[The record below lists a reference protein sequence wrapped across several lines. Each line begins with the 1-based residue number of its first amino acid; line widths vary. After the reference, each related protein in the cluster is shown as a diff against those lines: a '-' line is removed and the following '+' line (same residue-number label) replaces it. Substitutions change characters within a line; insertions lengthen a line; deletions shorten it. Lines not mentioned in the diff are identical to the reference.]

1 WTYQFYVFYYNVE
14 RQNVRSIEIKG
25 IEEKLMCRDAL
36 EPIFIFTNHYITF
49 CCLSYLHSQTIA
61 KIVMSLEKYNNP
73 VKHLKIIK
81 GHTRSSKNSST
92 YVGGNSETLP
102 IDLIIEI
109 LKRLPAKAIALC
121 RCVSKEWDSL
131 LSSPHFAKSFLTSSS
146 TRPQLLFTFEF
157 KGKWHFFSSPQLHFN
172 ENISVVAPDYHMGVS
187 GDWYKEVCL
196 SANGFVYLYEKQ
208 MLKGKMER
216 VPVLCNPSTGQKIPL
231 PKVRAKNNELR
242 SFLGYDPIEK
252 QFKFLCM
259 TVTKYRRQ
267 INSREHHILTLGKG
281 NPSWRKLECEFP
293 HFPQNYR
300 KGICINGILYYA
312 AHNNFINVI
321 ACFNVKSEKFRF
333 IQIDF
338 NFWTLIN
345 YKGKLGVLV
354 RDYSDNNQ
362 LWVLDDTEKG
372 KWSKHIL
379 YFPDMIFWNIKSVW
393 GTDTGEVVWAQWHWK
408 KPFYVYFY
416 NVERKSVRRVEIQGI
431 EEKVFMDPAAHHGEV
446 FTFPNHVE
454 NLMFRQ

>member
-1 WTYQFYVFYYNVE
+1 
-14 RQNVRSIEIKG
+14 
-25 IEEKLMCRDAL
+25 
-36 EPIFIFTNHYITF
+36 
-49 CCLSYLHSQTIA
+49 
-61 KIVMSLEKYNNP
+61 MSLEKYNNP

-81 GHTRSSKNSST
+81 GHTQSSKNSST

-102 IDLIIEI
+102 IDLFIEI

-121 RCVSKEWDSL
+121 RCVSKEWDSI

-146 TRPQLLFTFEF
+146 NRPQLLFTFEF

-252 QFKFLCM
+252 QFKVLCM
-259 TVTKYRRQ
+259 T
-267 INSREHHILTLGKG
+267 
-281 NPSWRKLECEFP
+281 WR
-293 HFPQNYR
+293 
-300 KGICINGILYYA
+300 
-312 AHNNFINVI
+312 
-321 ACFNVKSEKFRF
+321 
-333 IQIDF
+333 
-338 NFWTLIN
+338 
-345 YKGKLGVLV
+345 
-354 RDYSDNNQ
+354 
-362 LWVLDDTEKG
+362 
-372 KWSKHIL
+372 
-379 YFPDMIFWNIKSVW
+379 
-393 GTDTGEVVWAQWHWK
+393 WK
-408 KPFYVYFY
+408 KPFYVYYY

-454 NLMFRQ
+454 NLIYVHSQTIAKIVMSLEKYNNPVKHLKIIKGHTRSSKNSSTYVGGNSETLPIDLIIEILKRLPAKTIALCRCVSKEWDSLLSSPHFAKSFLTSSSTRPKLLFTFEFKGKWHFFSSPQLHFNENISVVAPDYHMGVSGDWYNEVCLSANGFVYIYEKQMLKGKMERVPVAM

>member
-1 WTYQFYVFYYNVE
+1 MANWTRLIQLAVGQV
-14 RQNVRSIEIKG
+14 G
-25 IEEKLMCRDAL
+25 HDASNSPNGEL
-36 EPIFIFTNHYITF
+36 DWTWASWVSPTPCIVVSGTLNGDLDLANPICPMAGRTM
-49 CCLSYLHSQTIA
+49 LTIA

-81 GHTRSSKNSST
+81 GHIQSSKNSST

-121 RCVSKEWDSL
+121 RCVSKEWDSIL
-131 LSSPHFAKSFLTSSS
+131 CSPHFAKSFLTSSS

-196 SANGFVYLYEKQ
+196 STNGFVYLYEKQ

-259 TVTKYRRQ
+259 T
-267 INSREHHILTLGKG
+267 
-281 NPSWRKLECEFP
+281 
-293 HFPQNYR
+293 
-300 KGICINGILYYA
+300 
-312 AHNNFINVI
+312 
-321 ACFNVKSEKFRF
+321 
-333 IQIDF
+333 
-338 NFWTLIN
+338 
-345 YKGKLGVLV
+345 
-354 RDYSDNNQ
+354 
-362 LWVLDDTEKG
+362 
-372 KWSKHIL
+372 
-379 YFPDMIFWNIKSVW
+379 
-393 GTDTGEVVWAQWHWK
+393 WHWK